1 MKLLTLSDFQG
12 AFERWSA
19 MMYQQTPTSHNAMT
33 TSTTT
38 KKKRLLHVDLT
49 LEKIGPASDLPTKF
63 GNGFCYTMSQ
73 CPRPW
78 CDKYTTIL
86 YIEESNIY
94 PGQIDAFDS
103 EKFLN
108 EQSSAAAAAAPPIAS
123 DAVILAAASG
133 ASDVSSFMKPAKS
146 AAKRKSGT
154 NGAKTE
160 EEGSAKKRQNK
171 VTIPTA
177 NDIAEM
183 AKDLVAA
190 SAQKKADPSSNVK
203 TSSNSTKTTSPT
215 KKKKTNVAGDDNA
228 GEVKVKDDE
237 KGKGLKR
244 PLNAFRIYSAEVKKE
259 LMEKNPECTP
269 KEIVSACVCVWF
281 CVSSLI

>member
-1 MKLLTLSDFQG
+1 
-12 AFERWSA
+12 
-19 MMYQQTPTSHNAMT
+19 MMYQQQPTSHTMMPT

-49 LEKIGPASDLPTKF
+49 IEKIGPANDLPTKF
-63 GNGFCYTMSQ
+63 GKGFCYTMSQ
-73 CPRPW
+73 CPRPYS
-78 CDKYTTIL
+78 DKYTTIL

-94 PGQIDAFDS
+94 PGQIDAFHS
-103 EKFLN
+103 EKFFNDL
-108 EQSSAAAAAAPPIAS
+108 SSAAAPPIAT

-133 ASDVSSFMKPAKS
+133 ASDVSSYIKPAKS

-154 NGAKTE
+154 NGAKME
-160 EEGSAKKRQNK
+160 EEGSAKKTPK
-171 VTIPTA
+171 KAALPDKAIATA

-190 SAQKKADPSSNVK
+190 SAQKKADESSNVSTNSK
-203 TSSNSTKTTSPT
+203 STKMKSPT
-215 KKKKTNVAGDDNA
+215 KKKKMNVAEDVDA
-228 GEVKVKDDE
+228 GEMKVTDDE

-269 KEIVSACVCVWF
+269 KEIVSACVCVWC
-281 CVSSLI
+281 CVSSLIYPPFTSQ

>member
-1 MKLLTLSDFQG
+1 
-12 AFERWSA
+12 
-19 MMYQQTPTSHNAMT
+19 MMYQQTPTSHNTMT
-33 TSTTT
+33 ISTTT
-38 KKKRLLHVDLT
+38 KKKRILHVDLAI
-49 LEKIGPASDLPTKF
+49 EKIGPANELPTKF

-73 CPRPW
+73 CPRPYS
-78 CDKYTTIL
+78 DKYTTIL

-94 PGQIDAFDS
+94 PGQIDAFVY

-108 EQSSAAAAAAPPIAS
+108 EQSSALAAVSPIAS
-123 DAVILAAASG
+123 DAVILTAASG

-146 AAKRKSGT
+146 AAKRKRGT

-160 EEGSAKKRQNK
+160 EEGSAKKRENNVSLPDKSGK

-190 SAQKKADPSSNVK
+190 SAQKKADPSFNVK
-203 TSSNSTKTTSPT
+203 TSSNSTKTKSPT
-215 KKKKTNVAGDDNA
+215 KEMKTKVAGDEDA
-228 GEVKVKDDE
+228 GEVKATDDE

-244 PLNAFRIYSAEVKKE
+244 PPNAFRIYSAEVKKE

-269 KEIVSACVCVWF
+269 KEIVSACVCVWC
-281 CVSSLI
+281 CV